1 MSDSHVGMTD
11 EQIDD
16 AAELVTLL
24 AFIVLIIYSMT
35 VAFLP

>member
-1 MSDSHVGMTD
+1 MTD